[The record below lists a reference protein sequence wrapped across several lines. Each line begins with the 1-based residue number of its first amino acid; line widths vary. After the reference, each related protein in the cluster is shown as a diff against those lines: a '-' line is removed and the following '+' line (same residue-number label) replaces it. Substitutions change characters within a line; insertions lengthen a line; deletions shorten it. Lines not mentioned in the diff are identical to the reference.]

1 MRFGRRALLGLG
13 ALPLPGYRLQA
24 NSEDRY
30 VYLGSQRAGDKL
42 RTREGNNP
50 DHQLRTPSVR

>member
-13 ALPLPGYRLQA
+13 ALPGYRLQA
-24 NSEDRY
+24 NSEDRF

-42 RTREGNNP
+42 RMREGNNP
-50 DHQLRTPSVR
+50 DRQLRTLSAS

>member
-1 MRFGRRALLGLG
+1 MRYGRRALLGLG
-13 ALPLPGYRLQA
+13 ALPGYRLQA

-30 VYLGSQRAGDKL
+30 VKPGSQCAGDKL

-50 DHQLRTPSVR
+50 DHQLRTLSGG

>member
-13 ALPLPGYRLQA
+13 ALPGYRLQA
-24 NSEDRY
+24 NSEDHY
-30 VYLGSQRAGDKL
+30 VQPGSQRAGDKP

-50 DHQLRTPSVR
+50 DHQLRTLSTG

>member
-13 ALPLPGYRLQA
+13 ALPGYRLQA

-30 VYLGSQRAGDKL
+30 VYLGSQCAGDKL

-50 DHQLRTPSVR
+50 DHQLRTPSAS